1 MARKFRTGRGTVNT
15 PSPLTPPDI
24 SKGIGYEDHFVIP
37 DNDEAWKVV
46 EDGNQRLSQND
57 LLRNQYDNLEDEEM
71 AEFAEN
77 FLSRFILPMVL
88 NPSKTNGD
96 ENYTSLLLNQQL
108 VVKLPRYGFIKRGA
122 MFDAFSRFHAEG
134 GSKAVYYKLGKH
146 HDNLDTYFSP
156 PAFHFGE
163 AFDRTPESL
172 IRSSGFLANEAIYN
186 QVKPTLREI
195 SGSESTKQ
203 RTFTNDQKVYA
214 ATLDVNRFMPIFSRF
229 MPVGSESVIH
239 FSNVFTYQ
247 AEGHVYYL
255 KDDGKL
261 AKLATDTSGVS
272 VGSIFDVRLTDEKD
286 IHGLN
291 GLDFKELI
299 PSLKLNQEFANRN
312 QLEDVLITFDE
323 EERRLYENKLI
334 KSVGNPSDKFYRSLE
349 GVPEIQRYL
358 LRESIATYEGLNEY
372 SQAIDKFVV
381 RDVFTLHGRTLD
393 NSATLSLLDKG
404 HIWIDELGLI
414 PVNNGQVIV
423 DLVKRTVTLK
433 GDVLNSNAN
442 LIKPGRYRIKECKP
456 LNSLEH
462 HLVNPDTN
470 TRLFFDTNDDNPLTP
485 VFKTERIIEGIK
497 LHYIPN
503 ARWVTMS
510 SNNTK
515 ITLDPMGFFDGLY
528 RRFNKVYTSTSGKPY
543 NDGDSQYG
551 WVLSAQ
557 RGDINR
563 LNGSIYTWWWIDQKS
578 KVDVTYFPWKFK
590 SDTNTFL
597 PTLFV
602 NYCFIDP
609 TYWIET
615 QGQPF
620 NVVAGKAGIT
630 KTSEFLDAKEF
641 GFWKH
646 VKRLEFVFDSTDMGY
661 DKTNKL
667 ALINAKRMMTF
678 TPSAMFNFFSTN
690 GINVIN
696 QVGRFTDVERKLF
709 QFQYP
714 IPEGY
719 NLRSNRGH
727 FNLEE
732 VLVSEGL
739 YDPNDPVYQDIY
751 FPEMNFDYNAF
762 RDAEEG
768 KKPAD
773 PVLPNRNYNFSKLL
787 TICPNYSAY
796 VWFAMNH
803 LPRFTD
809 WITNPALKQPSVSL
823 NGAAVGSMVNRDA
836 LTPQQF
842 LLGGIY
848 RQPNWEVIVKQTNP
862 DFPLQ
867 FYCNNAERKQV
878 KINGL
883 HLLDKT
889 AQTRDFGRPLIHG
902 ERKLLKQ
909 IAYGGRAFEDRLTPE
924 VDIYRTLVLAKN
936 YFNAETLF
944 SSGPFTTFR
953 FIVDGVHDTYRK
965 STLESVNLLDA
976 STIELIFATMLQFHL
991 TTSRT
996 NTTIGYTLPK
1006 GTVRIDTDKEMD
1018 FYLSSDDGKAFTTDL
1033 TYTSVDYPYSVI
1045 HKTVGWT
1052 EKAKQR
1058 TPVVYFDNN
1067 FDNERYRFIGVSW
1080 EVNKGS
1086 INKSFRQ
1093 PDSTRPSSLSQ
1104 RIKNPNVPYLEWTG
1118 KEETSYFRYPKAGGR
1133 HLPTLTQMQQMMT
1146 NHPLFYKYQLTH
1158 SRGNNLFNSTDK
1170 FEISFIADRKGRII
1184 RPDANFLDV
1193 VNEVPSAFYPPF
1205 YLVLPDNLNLEVE
1218 QPYFVGAAEIRF
1230 FPRNRQVTGVIGPT
1244 QPVRMKYKDLL
1255 KKSEEELTAMR
1266 ANTWYMGIDFEDG
1279 DVVDNIGAEK
1289 LLKYFTM
1296 TPDAYIDIFYPALEA
1311 NSYIERDPY
1320 VGGKQRVWFFTPN
1333 TGYDVTETFDLTG
1346 LQPISSVERS
1356 ADVEVRY
1363 IDDIK
1368 NSTSG
1373 DKRGLEKTIWLSDLG
1388 GLATGSGLAMVPN
1401 QRQQKVSKLTS
1412 KEQIQ
1417 RFKKFGINLVSGD
1430 PTDIPEVTT
1439 YWDTYKGKQS

>member
-15 PSPLTPPDI
+15 PSPLTPPDL
-24 SKGIGYEDHFVIP
+24 SKGIGYEDNFVIP

-57 LLRNQYDNLEDEEM
+57 LLRQQFDNLEDEEM
-71 AEFAEN
+71 AGFAESLLGN
-77 FLSRFILPMVL
+77 FILPMVL
-88 NPSKTNGD
+88 NPLKTNED

-108 VVKLPRYGFIKRGA
+108 VVKLPRFGFIKRGA
-122 MFDAFSRFHAEG
+122 LFEAFSRFHAQD
-134 GSKAVYYKLGKH
+134 GSKATYYKLNKRNN
-146 HDNLDTYFSP
+146 NLDTYFKIP
-156 PAFHFGE
+156 EFHFGE
-163 AFDRTPESL
+163 AFDRTPTSL
-172 IRSSGFLANEAIYN
+172 LLTSGLLATEAVYDK
-186 QVKPTLREI
+186 VKPNLREI
-195 SGSESTKQ
+195 SGDDSTKH

-247 AEGHVYYL
+247 GEGHVYYL

-261 AKLATDTSGVS
+261 AKLVTDASGVS
-272 VGSIFDVRLTDEKD
+272 VGSIFDVKLTDEKD

-291 GLDFKELI
+291 GLDFKELL
-299 PSLKLNQEFANRN
+299 PLLKRNQEFANHN
-312 QLEDVLITFDE
+312 QLEDVLVTFDE

-372 SQAIDKFVV
+372 TQSIEKFVV

-404 HIWIDELGLI
+404 HIWIDDLGLI
-414 PVNNGQVIV
+414 PVNNGRVVV
-423 DLVKRTVTLK
+423 DLVKRTVTLT

-456 LNSLEH
+456 LNALEH
-462 HLVNPDTN
+462 HLVNPDVN
-470 TRLFFDTNDDNPLTP
+470 HKLFFDTNSDNPLTP
-485 VFKTERIIEGIK
+485 VFKTDKIIEGIK
-497 LHYIPN
+497 LHYVPN

-510 SNNTK
+510 SDNTK
-515 ITLDPMGFFDGLY
+515 ITLEPMGFFDGLY
-528 RRFNKVYTSTSGKPY
+528 RRFNQVYTSTISKPY
-543 NDGDSQYG
+543 SDGDSQYG
-551 WVLSAQ
+551 WALNSA
-557 RGDINR
+557 RGELNR
-563 LNGSIYTWWWIDQKS
+563 LNGSLFTWWWVDQKS

-590 SDTNTFL
+590 PDSNTFL
-597 PTLFV
+597 PTVFV
-602 NYCFIDP
+602 DYCFIDP

-646 VKRLEFVFDSTDMGY
+646 VKRLEFVFDSTEMGY
-661 DKTNKL
+661 DKNNKL
-667 ALINAKRMMTF
+667 ALINAKRMLTF
-678 TPSAMFNFFSTN
+678 SPSAMFNFFGSN
-690 GINVIN
+690 GINIIN

-719 NLRSNRGH
+719 NLRANKGH

-739 YDPNDPVYQDIY
+739 YNPNDPVYQDIY
-751 FPEMNFDYNAF
+751 FPEMNFDFNAF
-762 RDAEEG
+762 KDADDQH
-768 KKPAD
+768 KPID
-773 PVLPNRNYNFSKLL
+773 PVLPSRNYNFSKLL
-787 TICPNYSAY
+787 TLCPNYSAF

-809 WITNPALKQPSVSL
+809 WINEPHLKKPSIGL
-823 NGAAVGSMVNRDA
+823 DGARVGTMVNFDA
-836 LTPQQF
+836 LTSQQF
-842 LLGGIY
+842 MQGAIY
-848 RQPNWEVIVKQTNP
+848 RQPNWSIVVRQTNP
-862 DFPLQ
+862 DFQLQ
-867 FYCNNAERKQV
+867 FYCNNAERKPV

-883 HLLDKT
+883 LLLDKA
-889 AQTRDFGRPLIHG
+889 AQTRNFGRSLIHG

-909 IAYGGRAFEDRLTPE
+909 LAYGGRAFEDKIGPDA
-924 VDIYRTLVLAKN
+924 DIYRNLVISKN
-936 YFNAETLF
+936 YFNAESLF

-965 STLESVNLLDA
+965 SILESVNLPDA
-976 STIELIFATMLQFHL
+976 STIELTLTTMVQFHI
-991 TTSRT
+991 TTANT

-1033 TYTSVDYPYSVI
+1033 TYSLVGYPYTVI

-1093 PDSTRPSSLSQ
+1093 PDATRPSTLTQ
-1104 RIKNPNVPYLEWTG
+1104 RIKNPTVPYLEWTG
-1118 KEETSYFRYPKAGGR
+1118 KEETSYFRYPKVGGR
-1133 HLPTLTQMQQMMT
+1133 HLPSLTQMQQLMT
-1146 NHPLFYKYQLTH
+1146 NHPLFYKYQLIH

-1170 FEISFIADRKGRII
+1170 IEISFIADRKGRII

-1205 YLVLPDNLNLEVE
+1205 YLVVPNNANLEID
-1218 QPYFVGAAEIRF
+1218 QPYFVGSSEIRF
-1230 FPRNRQVTGVIGPT
+1230 FPRNRQNRGAMGPV
-1244 QPVRMKYKDLL
+1244 QMLRIKYKDLL
-1255 KKSEEELTAMR
+1255 KKSEDEIVAMR
-1266 ANTWYMGIDFEDG
+1266 ANTWYMGIDFEEG
-1279 DVVDNIGAEK
+1279 DVVDSVGAEK

-1296 TPDAYIDIFYPALEA
+1296 TPDNYIDLFFPTLDA

-1320 VGGKQRVWFFTPN
+1320 LAGKQRVWFFTPS

-1346 LQPISSVERS
+1346 LQPISSVEAS
-1356 ADVEVRY
+1356 PDIEVRY

-1373 DKRGLEKTIWLSDLG
+1373 DKRGLEKTLWLSDLG

-1430 PTDIPEVTT
+1430 PTDIPEVTS